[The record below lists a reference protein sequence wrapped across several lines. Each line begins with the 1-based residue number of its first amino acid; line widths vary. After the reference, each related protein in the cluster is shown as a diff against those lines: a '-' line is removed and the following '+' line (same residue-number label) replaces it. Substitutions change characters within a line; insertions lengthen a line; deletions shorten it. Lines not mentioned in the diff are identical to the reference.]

1 MSRDI
6 GIYIQKENFPPT
18 DVLRDAIIQEGFP
31 CVLDDE
37 FDPLNYGGFLL
48 CPVDGSPSGFEY
60 YVRPIDED
68 ELEEVEDSFTPDTVI
83 LLSTGR
89 NEREWIS
96 AVATAS
102 CLAKLAGGIVVDYYT
117 CEQITA
123 EHATDWARTQI
134 ALQK

>member
-6 GIYIQKENFPPT
+6 GIYIQKEKFPPT
-18 DVLRDAIIQEGFP
+18 DVLRDAMIQEGFP

-37 FDPLNYGGFLL
+37 FDPLTYGGFLL

-68 ELEEVEDSFTPDTVI
+68 ELEEVEASFTPDTVI

-89 NEREWIS
+89 NEREWTS

-102 CLAKLAGGIVVDYYT
+102 CLAKLTSGIVVDYYT
-117 CEQITA
+117 GEQITA
-123 EHATDWARTQI
+123 KHAIDWARMQI
-134 ALQK
+134 TMQK

>member
-6 GIYIQKENFPPT
+6 GIYIQKKHYPPT
-18 DVLRDAIIQEGFP
+18 DALRDAIIQEGFP

-37 FDPLNYGGFLL
+37 FDPLTYGGFLL

-68 ELEEVEDSFTPDTVI
+68 ELKEVKASFTPDIVI

-89 NEREWIS
+89 NDLEWTS

-102 CLAKLAGGIVVDYYT
+102 CLAKLAGGVVVDYYT
-117 CEQITA
+117 GEQFTA
-123 EHATDWARTQI
+123 EHAIDWARTQI
-134 ALQK
+134 AMQK